1 MRFCWTTLH
10 VKNLDTSIAF
20 YNEFVGLEV
29 NRRFKPNDHMELA
42 FLGTDST
49 ELELIADGRT
59 TNSAP
64 DDISIGFILEGKLEE
79 KLDSLAAKGFTD
91 QSPIFAPGPFM
102 RYAYV
107 KDPDGFKVQFV
118 EDNRG

>member
-1 MRFCWTTLH
+1 MRFSWTTLH

-20 YNEFVGLEV
+20 YKEFVGLEV
-29 NRRFKPNDHMELA
+29 NRRFKPNESMELA
-42 FLGTDST
+42 FLGADTT

-59 TNSAP
+59 TNSSP
-64 DDISIGFILEGKLEE
+64 DDISIGFILDCKLEE
-79 KLDSLAAKGFTD
+79 QLEKLAAKGFTE
-91 QSPIFAPGPFM
+91 QSPIFAPGPYM

-118 EDNRG
+118 EDNR